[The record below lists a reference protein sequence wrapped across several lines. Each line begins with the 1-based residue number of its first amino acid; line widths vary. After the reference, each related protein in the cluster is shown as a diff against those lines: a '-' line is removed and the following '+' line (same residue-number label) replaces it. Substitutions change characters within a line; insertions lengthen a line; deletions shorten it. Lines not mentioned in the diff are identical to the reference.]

1 MLGLTLMA
9 LDQAKLAMPY
19 LQRTVELNPED
30 VDARFQ
36 FALCLAN
43 AELYEELIQQLN
55 ISHRTK
61 SRTCGCLL

>member
-1 MLGLTLMA
+1 
-9 LDQAKLAMPY
+9 MPY

-43 AELYEELIQQLN
+43 AELYEELIEQLN
-55 ISHRTK
+55 IVSLNK
-61 SRTCGCLL
+61 IQNMQMLIII